1 MSLPN
6 LPAEPTETSDGTL
19 LQDYVWARETCAII
33 CRTESRIKQMVTQL
47 QMMFTAIRCLNLW
60 FKQRKSELEICE
72 NFMKQSNEETGRL
85 TQAWVAQADDSLGV
99 IQNQME
105 QGQNNAAVM
114 YHTFHHKVAS
124 IKRYMVDLEKLRQRV
139 SDKLEHVIAVYGKSD
154 IGGWLTRQPGLSNE
168 RRW

>member
-1 MSLPN
+1 
-6 LPAEPTETSDGTL
+6 
-19 LQDYVWARETCAII
+19 
-33 CRTESRIKQMVTQL
+33 MVTQL

-114 YHTFHHKVAS
+114 YHTFHHKVDS
-124 IKRYMVDLEKLRQRV
+124 IKRFMVDLERLRQRV
-139 SDKLEHVIAVYGKSD
+139 SDKLEHVIAVYRKSD
-154 IGGWLTRQPGLSNE
+154 IGGWLTRQPGLSSAKQWQVVNDY
-168 RRW
+168 RQNLSLTTVICFSWQSAKF